1 MSTIHPLRR
10 GEIHHARAEQVYPT
24 LDKGSVSLAIID
36 GPYNMRKAEWDK
48 FPSWEA
54 FQDYY
59 RAHIA
64 AFDRVMAPSATVY
77 LWGSDESEGYLR
89 LPMREAGWTYRGR
102 IIWDKGGSKE
112 DIGKDGMRRWADW
125 TEVCG
130 MYVRNEWEIDTCA
143 GQQIAEAAGSDD
155 RNPVTEFFAEE
166 RQASGMSRKELA
178 QHFPSATGKITGCVA
193 NWELGYNFP
202 TWEVWQTAAAAMR
215 AEGIPRHRPYLV
227 HPTIWN
233 SDEDGEQY
241 LRASYDHL
249 RASYDHLR
257 AEYDHLRAEYDHL
270 RAEYEAARYPFT
282 HPMGVG
288 NVWRHGQVSGMERLR
303 SEAGDALHPCQK
315 PLAFYERMIR
325 ASSRPGDLVLEP
337 FGGTCRAAVAI
348 ERLPAEEARR
358 YVCIEPDEDGRDYIA
373 AVLKSLRFEP
383 GDEKNGQPS
392 LFGGAA

>member
-1 MSTIHPLRR
+1 VSIHTLRR
-10 GEIHHARAEQVYPT
+10 GEIHHARAEDVYPT
-24 LDKGSVSLAIID
+24 IEDGSVSLAIID
-36 GPYNMRKAEWDK
+36 GPYRMKSAPAAWDK
-48 FPSWEA
+48 FKSWDDFVDWYRPHIEA
-54 FQDYY
+54 WG
-59 RAHIA
+59 
-64 AFDRVMAPSATVY
+64 RVCAPSSTLY

-89 LPMREAGWTYRGR
+89 QPMREAGWTYKGR

-155 RNPVTEFFAEE
+155 RNPVTEFFAAE
-166 RQASGMSRKELA
+166 RIRSGMTRRALA
-178 QHFPSATGKITGCVA
+178 LHFPSASGKITGCVA

-202 TWEVWQTAAAAMR
+202 TWEVWQTAAAAMQ
-215 AEGIPRHRPYLV
+215 AEGIPRERPYLV
-227 HPTIWN
+227 HPSVWPA
-233 SDEDGEQY
+233 G
-241 LRASYDHL
+241 AL

-282 HPMGVG
+282 HPMGIG
-288 NVWRHGQVSGMERLR
+288 NVWRHGQVQGAERLR
-303 SEAGDALHPCQK
+303 SEKGDALHPCQK

-337 FGGTCRAAVAI
+337 YGGTCRAAVAI
-348 ERLPAEEARR
+348 ERLPSDEARR
-358 YVCIEPDEDGRDYIA
+358 YICVEPDEDGRDYLA
-373 AVLKSLRFEP
+373 AVLRSLRFDP
-383 GDEKNGQPS
+383 GEEKGKQPS
-392 LFGGAA
+392 LFGAP